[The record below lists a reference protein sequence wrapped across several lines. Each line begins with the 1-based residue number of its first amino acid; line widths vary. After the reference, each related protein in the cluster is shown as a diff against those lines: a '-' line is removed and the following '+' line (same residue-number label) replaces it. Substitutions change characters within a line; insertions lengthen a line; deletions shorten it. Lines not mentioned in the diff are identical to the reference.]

1 MTARRGTD
9 LDAAAAALRRGG
21 LVAMPTETV
30 YGLAADATSSDA
42 VARIYAA
49 KGRPADH
56 PVIVH
61 LASAAELERYAAEVS
76 IEARTLAAACWPGPL
91 TLIVRRG
98 DGLAAEVSAGAATVG
113 LRVPAHPLA
122 RALIERVGRPLA
134 APSANRFGAVSPT
147 SADHVAHDL
156 GDAVDYILDGGPC
169 AVGVESTIVD
179 VSGTAAAA
187 PTLLR
192 PGGVDRATLERLLG
206 GRLGEPSSVSPAA
219 PGTLASHYAPSAV
232 VVLVERAAA
241 IAMIDTHLGRGAR
254 VAVLGAAHTLAAL
267 PVPAGARAHALP
279 DDDAGAAHELFGA
292 LRALDLAGVDVI
304 VAIAGDWPAGLGEAI
319 ADRLQRAA
327 GPREPAGRS

>member
-1 MTARRGTD
+1 MTVRGTD
-9 LDAAAAALRRGG
+9 LDAAATALARGG

-30 YGLAADATSSDA
+30 YGLAADATSAAA

-61 LASAAELERYAAEVS
+61 LASAAELDRYAAEVS
-76 IEARTLAAACWPGPL
+76 AEARLLAAACWPGPL

-98 DGLAAEVSAGAATVG
+98 AGLCAEVSAGAATVG

-122 RALIERVGRPLA
+122 LALLTRFGRPLA

-147 SADHVAHDL
+147 TADHVARDL
-156 GDAVDYILDGGPC
+156 GDAVDYILDGGAC
-169 AVGVESTIVD
+169 AVGVESTIID
-179 VSGTAAAA
+179 VSGPAGTA

-192 PGGVDRATLERLLG
+192 PGGVDRATIERLLG
-206 GRLGEPSSVSPAA
+206 RPLASASAASPAA
-219 PGTLASHYAPSAV
+219 PGTLASHYAPSAP
-232 VVLVERAAA
+232 VVLVERSAATA
-241 IAMIDTHLGRGAR
+241 LIGERLAGGAR
-254 VAVLGAAHTLAAL
+254 VAVLGAARTLAAL
-267 PVPAGARAHALP
+267 ALPAGALAHAMP
-279 DDDAGAAHELFGA
+279 DDDAGAARELFGV
-292 LRALDLAGVDVI
+292 LRALDEAGVDLI